1 MMGWLQDKK
10 SKKKLRNLGMS
21 ESDIDEMTS
30 TLKQGHQDAINMR
43 NELRKKESR
52 TYKKLIKQINNISY
66 EPLPARQKYDKSLDL
81 IHRASLSEWERND
94 LLTQTEDIYGEIL
107 QARPY
112 LQVIAMLN
120 HIKSDNVTRIQ
131 KIDSSL
137 KLIKNS
143 DLTESEAD
151 ELTGKVKEIYKF

>member
-1 MMGWLQDKK
+1 MGWLRDRKAKK
-10 SKKKLRNLGMS
+10 TLSNLGMS
-21 ESDIDEMTS
+21 DSDIDELTS

-43 NELRKKESR
+43 NELRKKESK

-66 EPLPARQKYDKSLDL
+66 EPLPAQEKYDRSLAL
-81 IHRASLSEWERND
+81 IHEASLSEWERDD

-107 QARPY
+107 KARPY
-112 LQVIAMLN
+112 LQVLSMLN

-143 DLTESEAD
+143 DLTQSEEE
-151 ELTGKVKEIYKF
+151 ELTEQVKKVYKF